1 MNDNNVNME
10 ERTAPEKE
18 IIRQRVEKLERL
30 RKESKFDPYVI
41 DKWDKEHKLSLY
53 TNISP
58 I

>member
-30 RKESKFDPYVI
+30 RRNQNLI
-41 DKWDKEHKLSLY
+41 H
-53 TNISP
+53 T
-58 I
+58 